1 MSEEELKVT
10 VEGEEI
16 DRDKDRQQIPADDP
30 QDGSSEEAH
39 RAKANAD
46 YWKRAAHVEK
56 INSYHAHLNR
66 LDVESQAEAA
76 AAQRDMED
84 ANFASHAERQRNIA
98 RIEAQRSLL
107 EVERRQLERQPVA
120 PSDPVEAFIAE
131 RDPATQAWLRAHP
144 DDARA
149 LATGNNPRR
158 AMKLNAADADAVAE
172 GYRRGSKEYFE
183 HVEKFAGMR
192 QRDSEPR
199 RRSGGSD
206 GDRGGGEPTITV
218 LKRGQAPVP
227 GTRVVKM
234 TQGEYEAA
242 TQHLTWGYDDPNGRF
257 KKNEPIGVREY
268 LRRRDEIRKDPS
280 WNRLD

>member
-1 MSEEELKVT
+1 MISW
-10 VEGEEI
+10 
-16 DRDKDRQQIPADDP
+16 
-30 QDGSSEEAH
+30 
-39 RAKANAD
+39 RAK
-46 YWKRAAHVEK
+46 
-56 INSYHAHLNR
+56 
-66 LDVESQAEAA
+66 
-76 AAQRDMED
+76 
-84 ANFASHAERQRNIA
+84 
-98 RIEAQRSLL
+98 RS
-107 EVERRQLERQPVA
+107 RQLIR
-120 PSDPVEAFIAE
+120 SEAFISN
-131 RDPATQAWLRAHP
+131 RDTNTRAWLRAQP

-218 LKRGQAPVP
+218 LRETRPGAGA

-234 TQGEYEAA
+234 TQGEYE
-242 TQHLTWGYDDPNGRF
+242 GRDPAPDLG
-257 KKNEPIGVREY
+257 
-268 LRRRDEIRKDPS
+268 L
-280 WNRLD
+280 

>member
-1 MSEEELKVT
+1 MSDQEFKVT
-10 VEGEEI
+10 IEGDEPDHGTAPEQA
-16 DRDKDRQQIPADDP
+16 KTAEAMPSSGEQQSHVVDHL
-30 QDGSSEEAH
+30 Q
-39 RAKANAD
+39 RAV
-46 YWKRAAHVEK
+46 RAERLSA
-56 INSYHAHLNR
+56 YDAHLGR
-66 LDVESQAEAA
+66 LGVESDAEAA
-76 AAQRDMED
+76 AAQRDMEEG
-84 ANFASHAERQRNIA
+84 NYASHAERQRNMI
-98 RIEAQRSLL
+98 RIEAQRSRL
-107 EVERRQLERQPVA
+107 ETERDQLARQAIPPA
-120 PSDPVEAFIAE
+120 DPVEAFING
-131 RDPATQAWLRAHP
+131 RDANTRAWLRAHP